1 MQLNEKLKTHIE
13 KEIVKLDYSME
24 PKELYAPIGYTILQE
39 AKRIRPIFTLL
50 ACGLFS
56 KDIESAVKPALGI
69 EVFHNF
75 TLLHD
80 DIMDNANIRRGNPTV
95 YKKWGT
101 NIAILSGDTMLIEAY
116 KLINQAP
123 EKVLKKVH
131 KVFSETAQE
140 VCEGQMYDMKF
151 ETESNVSI
159 EEYLQMIKQKTAVL
173 IAGALKIGAIIGNAN
188 DEEIKNI
195 YNFGL
200 NLGMAFQLLDDWL
213 DVYSDPKVFGK
224 QTGGDIIVN
233 KKTYLLI
240 SAINKANEEQK
251 NILNTWLV
259 KEKFDEK
266 QKIATVKAIYDE
278 LKIGEWTMNKAKQYS
293 EQAFDYLN
301 KINKNND
308 SKQSLK
314 QIGKELLN
322 RIK

>member
-24 PKELYAPIGYTILQE
+24 PKELYAPIGYTISQE

-56 KDIESAVKPALGI
+56 EDIESAVKPALGI

-293 EQAFDYLN
+293 EQAFDCLN

>member
-56 KDIESAVKPALGI
+56 EDIESAVKPALGI

-293 EQAFDYLN
+293 EQAFDCLN

>member
-293 EQAFDYLN
+293 EQAFDCLN